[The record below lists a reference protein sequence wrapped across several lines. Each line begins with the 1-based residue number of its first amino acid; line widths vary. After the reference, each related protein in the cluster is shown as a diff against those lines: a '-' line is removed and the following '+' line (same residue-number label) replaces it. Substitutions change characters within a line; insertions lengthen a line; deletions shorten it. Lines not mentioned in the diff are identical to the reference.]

1 MSDRSAAE
9 ICIGVNLND
18 VATIDRL
25 IEAIM
30 SDNAGPEYGSR
41 FLDAAEVLDCI
52 KEAVA
57 ASEPLRLFDDQ
68 ASGGAFWDLEKVL
81 RDRALTYFRADDGH
95 YAYSAEAVFWEP
107 GYDEPR
113 SWTGANEHTPCLT
126 ATEIRKLSTSEGALA
141 AELDLLERA
150 EKSGFPLRTD
160 ASALDAALTK

>member
-9 ICIGVNLND
+9 ICIGGTLND
-18 VATIDRL
+18 AAAIDRL

-41 FLDAAEVLDCI
+41 FRDCAEALDCI
-52 KEAVA
+52 KQALA

-68 ASGGAFWDLEKVL
+68 ANGGAFWDLEKVL
-81 RDRALTYFRADDGH
+81 RELALTYFRANDGH

-107 GYDEPR
+107 GYGEPR
-113 SWTGANEHTPCLT
+113 SWTGANEHAPCLT

-141 AELDLLERA
+141 AELDLMECA
-150 EKSGFPLRTD
+150 KKSEFPLRAD

>member
-9 ICIGVNLND
+9 ICIGGTLND
-18 VATIDRL
+18 AAAIDRL

-41 FLDAAEVLDCI
+41 FRDAAEVLDCI

-81 RDRALTYFRADDGH
+81 RELGLTYFRADDGH

-113 SWTGANEHTPCLT
+113 SWTGNNEHVPCLT
-126 ATEIRKLSTSEGALA
+126 ATEIRKLLREETLTD
-141 AELDLLERA
+141 ELELIERA
-150 EKSGFPLRTD
+150 KKSEFPLRAD
-160 ASALDAALTK
+160 PAALDSALAQ